1 MPNGAHGIPAKWWN
15 TVLAEFTIHE
25 LDAGGGILAISP
37 LPGRSRHYAT
47 DFNRLLD
54 WAPAMVITMC
64 SLAELERKGS
74 GGLGEDC
81 AACGIDWAHVP
92 VEDFGV
98 PVSAEDWP
106 EVSRRA
112 RTHLTGGGKVLCHC
126 FGGCGRS
133 GMAALRIM
141 VELGEPPDTAL
152 RRLRQ
157 VRPCAVETGAQYEWA
172 AMGGVHSGG

>member
-1 MPNGAHGIPAKWWN
+1 M
-15 TVLAEFTIHE
+15 AEFTIHE

-47 DFNRLLD
+47 DFNRLLA
-54 WAPAMVITMC
+54 WGPAMVITMC

-74 GGLGEDC
+74 GGLGDDC

-98 PVSAEDWP
+98 PSSDAIWP
-106 EVSRRA
+106 GVA
-112 RTHLTGGGKVLCHC
+112 AQAKVHLASGRKVLCHC

-141 VELGEPPDTAL
+141 VELGEPADAAL
-152 RRLRQ
+152 ARLRA
-157 VRPCAVETGAQYEWA
+157 VRACAVETDAQFDWA
-172 AMGGVHSGG
+172 AARRSPQVP